1 MKLLH
6 VDFMSSFPYHILL
19 KSDKKI
25 IQFLLPYIFTSEF
38 HFALCGSLFFENS
51 IRVKK
56 SAFSAYLHNYLTTI
70 KVLGV

>member
-25 IQFLLPYIFTSEF
+25 IQFLLPYIQVNFIL
-38 HFALCGSLFFENS
+38 HFAAVCFLKIHYVSKRAHFLRIC
-51 IRVKK
+51 I
-56 SAFSAYLHNYLTTI
+56 I
-70 KVLGV
+70 I

>member
-25 IQFLLPYIFTSEF
+25 IQFLLPYIQVNFIL
-38 HFALCGSLFFENS
+38 HFAEVCFFENS
-51 IRVKK
+51 LRVKK